1 MKKLFYSM
9 FMLAAMLSFTACED
23 VPAPYDIPNAS
34 GGESGD
40 DGDYSAA
47 AGSGTL
53 ADPFNTTAILKLASE
68 LDADAQS
75 DQEYYFKGKVVSIT
89 EQFGTQYGNATFYM
103 SDDGTTKNQFYVY
116 QALYLGNKKYSS
128 GTNIKIGD
136 EVIVLGKVTNFRGNT
151 PETVRGSAYV
161 YSINGET
168 GGNAPAGEAKGTGT
182 QADPFNV
189 AAAIA
194 KCKEI
199 GTDPS
204 TEKYYVK
211 GIAQGNATAD
221 ASYNNITFDIADTDG
236 GAQFT
241 CYQVAGTDG
250 KPLPSGF
257 TIKKGDEVVV
267 YGPIYNY
274 KGNTPETTGKSEA
287 YIVTVNGK
295 ATGEGG
301 GDTPQPSNTSTI
313 DNPYTVAKA
322 LETANALSDNET
334 TTENFYIKGKVTRK
348 ANTADEIGPN
358 SSKKY
363 KDMNYYISDDG
374 TQSKELYIYRG
385 KYLDGADFTDYE
397 QLKEGDEV
405 IIYGQ
410 LQKYIDANNG
420 NAVTPEVKNSKIV
433 KLNGQGG
440 SGGGGTSGGPGT
452 VSGNTI
458 TVNAADFGVEN
469 GTAMGTQTL
478 SDGTK
483 LVFDGGGNSNAPKY
497 YNSGTNIRMYP
508 KNTVTITASKNI
520 SKVVF
525 NVDEYQGVICNAS
538 GDISASPGTIAI
550 DGKVVTVSG
559 ISNNS
564 TVITNTSSATGTAS
578 QIRVISIEITY
589 AN

>member
-23 VPAPYDIPNAS
+23 VPAPYDMPNAS

-40 DGDYSAA
+40 DADYSAA

-53 ADPFNTTAILKLASE
+53 ADPFNTTAILKLTSE

-301 GDTPQPSNTSTI
+301 GGTPQPSNTSTI

-525 NVDEYQGVICNAS
+525 NVDEYQGTICNAS
-538 GDISASPGTIAI
+538 GNITASPGTIAL

-559 ISNNS
+559 ISDKS
-564 TVITNTSSATGTAS
+564 TVITNTSSATGAAS
-578 QIRVISIEITY
+578 QIRIISIEITY

>member
-40 DGDYSAA
+40 DADYSAA

-116 QALYLGNKKYSS
+116 QALYLGNKRYTS
-128 GTNIKIGD
+128 GTNINIGD

-151 PETVRGSAYV
+151 PETVKGSAYV

-168 GGNAPAGEAKGTGT
+168 GGGSSAET
-182 QADPFNV
+182 
-189 AAAIA
+189 
-194 KCKEI
+194 I
-199 GTDPS
+199 GTIDNPKS
-204 TEKYYVK
+204 VSDVVTIINSMADNQTSNELYYVK
-211 GIAQGNATAD
+211 GTIKQIKTTDENIAKYKNIDYIITDGKTDITVYHGKNLNNTEFTGPGQINVSDEVIVLGNLQKYVNANTGAVTPELAQGNYIVKLTKGSGGGGGSSTTTIGTLDNPKTVSEVITLISALEDNGTSTELVYAKGKVKEVVTTPE
-221 ASYNNITFDIADTDG
+221 NIVKYKNCDFIITDG
-236 GAQFT
+236 NNDLKVYRGKYLNNADFT
-241 CYQVAGTDG
+241 
-250 KPLPSGF
+250 SGDQ
-257 TIKKGDEVVV
+257 IKVGDEVVV
-267 YGPIYNY
+267 LGNY
-274 KGNTPETTGKSEA
+274 MKYVKDGAVTNEITNG
-287 YIVTVNGK
+287 YIAKFISG
-295 ATGEGG
+295 GSSG
-301 GDTPQPSNTSTI
+301 GDS
-313 DNPYTVAKA
+313 
-322 LETANALSDNET
+322 
-334 TTENFYIKGKVTRK
+334 G
-348 ANTADEIGPN
+348 
-358 SSKKY
+358 
-363 KDMNYYISDDG
+363 
-374 TQSKELYIYRG
+374 
-385 KYLDGADFTDYE
+385 
-397 QLKEGDEV
+397 
-405 IIYGQ
+405 
-410 LQKYIDANNG
+410 
-420 NAVTPEVKNSKIV
+420 
-433 KLNGQGG
+433 
-440 SGGGGTSGGPGT
+440 GGGGTSGGPGT

-458 TVNAADFGVEN
+458 TVNAADFGVAN
-469 GTAMGTQTL
+469 GTEMGTQTL

-525 NVDEYQGVICNAS
+525 NVDEYQGTICNAS
-538 GDISASPGTIAI
+538 GDISASPGTIAV

-559 ISNNS
+559 ISDKS
-564 TVITNTSSATGTAS
+564 TVITNTSSGTGAAS